1 MVALGLSGALHTLE
15 RWHEIHSQLYTYTQ
29 AMTHTQKPTMVF
41 MLEILRE
48 YFSTDCF
55 LFSLDLHRAS
65 KGPVGFYPNDE
76 AGQAMGY
83 RVTKT
88 EKPTYC
94 SCPLN

>member
-1 MVALGLSGALHTLE
+1 
-15 RWHEIHSQLYTYTQ
+15 
-29 AMTHTQKPTMVF
+29 MVF
-41 MLEILRE
+41 MLEMLRE

-83 RVTKT
+83 GVTKT